1 MFLMFWC
8 FQSWCSVPPKWEGH
22 REYVFFLWVLF
33 GVLFC
38 ASPIPIY
45 LFVFA
50 FRLFW
55 FCCFSAHFLKMFL
68 CFCDFLILCL
78 FASAF
83 LLLARFLLVCIYTAS
98 PSFLSLA
105 SLVLI
110 FLCLRFLCCA
120 AWHLSACV
128 FPCFVGLC
136 FFLSIPQPNPN
147 QTDP

>member
-1 MFLMFWC
+1 MFWC

-22 REYVFFLWVLF
+22 REYVFFVSSFWSFLL
-33 GVLFC
+33 C
-38 ASPIPIY
+38 ESYSY
-45 LFVFA
+45 LPLCF
-50 FRLFW
+50 
-55 FCCFSAHFLKMFL
+55 CFSAFLILLFFCMFL

-110 FLCLRFLCCA
+110 YLCLCFLCCK
-120 AWHLSACV
+120 LLGIFLLV
-128 FPCFVGLC
+128 FFPCFVGLC